1 MKELIASLLAWYSAA
16 LQSGGY
22 WLVTALM
29 VMESTIF
36 PVPSEV
42 IIPPAAH
49 LAHTTGRMT
58 VWGVV
63 LAGAL
68 GSWLGATLM
77 YWASRWAGR
86 PLVLRYGRYMRMSEA
101 KIQLAENW
109 ARRYGPAGVFVSR
122 LVPGVRQIV
131 GIPMG
136 IVKMDF
142 RWYSLYTFAG
152 AAIWCS
158 VLAWLGVVAGD
169 DPQVLKGDV
178 HRITLWLGG
187 ILAVLGTL
195 YYFLV
200 HRSTREKS

>member
-1 MKELIASLLAWYSAA
+1 
-16 LQSGGY
+16 
-22 WLVTALM
+22 M

-49 LAHTTGRMT
+49 LAHTTGKMS

-86 PLVLRYGRYMRMSEA
+86 PLVLRYGRFVRMSEA